1 MAQLSINQLPD
12 IKPFASMRKSIN
24 TKLVRA
30 KVALNTTIEKILDIN
45 RKRKKLQIAVE
56 EDELNQELKLLNK
69 IADRQAKLVRKY
81 ETSLEREE
89 VGAS

>member
-1 MAQLSINQLPD
+1 M
-12 IKPFASMRKSIN
+12 KKSIK

-45 RKRKKLQIAVE
+45 RKRKKLQLYDNLTVE

-69 IADRQAKLVRKY
+69 IADQQAKLIRKY
-81 ETSLEREE
+81 ETSLGREE
-89 VGAS
+89 VGVS

>member
-1 MAQLSINQLPD
+1 M
-12 IKPFASMRKSIN
+12 KKSIK
-24 TKLVRA
+24 TKLGKA

-45 RKRKKLQIAVE
+45 RKRKKLQVTADLNAE
-56 EDELNQELKLLNK
+56 GELNRELKLLNK

-81 ETSLEREE
+81 ETSLHREE